1 MKTLSLVLATVLGLT
16 LAGAGY
22 ARQPSVTDPGLP
34 RTLPSDSS
42 PVSVSWTDPAQFTEL
57 RFSGNRWE
65 AQRGTWVS
73 DLARYLQ
80 TQAARKLAP
89 GQTMQVTI
97 TDIARAG
104 RYEPTASIRMN
115 DIRIVKDIY
124 PPRMTLN
131 FKVLDANGEVVS
143 EGERKLVDHSFLL
156 NAGITN
162 NDLLRYEKR
171 MIDDWLRNEFKPGV

>member
-1 MKTLSLVLATVLGLT
+1 MKTLSLLLAAVLGLT
-16 LAGAGY
+16 LAGTGH
-22 ARQPSVTDPGLP
+22 ARQPSVTDPGIP
-34 RTLPSDSS
+34 RALPSDSS

-65 AQRGTWVS
+65 AQRGTWVT

-80 TQAARKLAP
+80 TQAAKKLAP

-131 FKVLDANGEVVS
+131 FKVLSSDGAVVT

-156 NAGITN
+156 NTSVTN
-162 NDLLRYEKR
+162 TDLLRYEKR
-171 MIDDWLRNEFKPGV
+171 MIDDWLRNEFKSRI